1 MLQPNRKCAEFS
13 FYMTLFPLTD
23 EVCSLK
29 AEINGVGRKSAA
41 KKSPAK
47 MDEKLNYILSI
58 IYSPLQ
64 GKSVLRIKLALMWK
78 MLRVLGRYLLKLM
91 CWISDLVSELIP
103 MTVCAYLKTVENVRN
118 SLAWLPQTSL
128 LKMAK
133 PMKPTPE
140 PLSVLLPWIETP
152 FVSTFFFHC
161 LCLVT
166 WAWLDHMLGTDF
178 PVCTTPCQTAVILL
192 LSTVPAFL
200 VSFISWILL
209 AYY

>member
-1 MLQPNRKCAEFS
+1 MCRVQFLYDIVSPDRWGLQSESRNKWS
-13 FYMTLFPLTD
+13 
-23 EVCSLK
+23 
-29 AEINGVGRKSAA
+29 GRKSAA

-78 MLRVLGRYLLKLM
+78 MLRVLGRHLLKLM

-103 MTVCAYLKTVENVRN
+103 MTLCAYLKTVENVRN

-152 FVSTFFFHC
+152 FVSTFFFSLLVPCDMSMTWSHARNWFSC
-161 LCLVT
+161 LYNSLPDCC
-166 WAWLDHMLGTDF
+166 DF
-178 PVCTTPCQTAVILL
+178 IVEHGP
-192 LSTVPAFL
+192 SFSGFL
-200 VSFISWILL
+200 H
-209 AYY
+209 